1 MYPFWYLSVTWIQPR
16 DGMKAKLYDWCLSV
30 LFSSMF
36 LFLLLFHYPTFPP
49 PPTVIW
55 VIFVPKIFYQQA
67 DRRSHAK
74 KLLNTW
80 NRQLN
85 LLLCVRATGGRGV
98 VVGGVGVGGV
108 GVGGRFSP
116 LREETRTLSCLN
128 PQPFYG
134 LTSQSRQSSSSL
146 LSNIRHSPLDYT
158 TSTSPRSWKLDRFYV
173 LTTKQR
179 LSKTTYN
186 LMHTYWHRSIHLY
199 KMKQQVHC
207 EESRAPSWI
216 LLSRVVKTL
225 WCRSGNPTTVDKV
238 VWSMINRRQV
248 PPPTAQTLDQAAI
261 NGACTLLPFRDWF
274 IPCPPRSLAFSAGCQ
289 PKLYSEELLK
299 LK

>member
-1 MYPFWYLSVTWIQPR
+1 MYAFWYLSVTWIQPR

-116 LREETRTLSCLN
+116 LREETRTLSCRGSVLSSWLHN

-134 LTSQSRQSSSSL
+134 LTSQSRQSSSSW
-146 LSNIRHSPLDYT
+146 LSNIRHSSLLDKT
-158 TSTSPRSWKLDRFYV
+158 TSTSHE
-173 LTTKQR
+173 
-179 LSKTTYN
+179 N
-186 LMHTYWHRSIHLY
+186 
-199 KMKQQVHC
+199 
-207 EESRAPSWI
+207 
-216 LLSRVVKTL
+216 
-225 WCRSGNPTTVDKV
+225 
-238 VWSMINRRQV
+238 
-248 PPPTAQTLDQAAI
+248 
-261 NGACTLLPFRDWF
+261 
-274 IPCPPRSLAFSAGCQ
+274 
-289 PKLYSEELLK
+289 
-299 LK
+299 